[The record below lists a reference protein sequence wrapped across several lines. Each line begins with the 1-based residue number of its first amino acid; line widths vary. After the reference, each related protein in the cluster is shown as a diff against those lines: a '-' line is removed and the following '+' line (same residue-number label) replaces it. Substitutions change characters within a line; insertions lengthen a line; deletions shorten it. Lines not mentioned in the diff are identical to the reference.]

1 MTESVPFAINSHLN
15 FSWFPLLE
23 GFLRKQS
30 SYFAE
35 GSFESVPKT
44 STLPGPVWRVRGDRL
59 PASLAVASGSLETRS
74 RLGSGLDTCRSQCV
88 DDSGRNLWAQFL
100 KINSVAKL
108 WSVLPPFSTNTSG
121 STWCLFCVFGR
132 RKNNAEG
139 DKRSHFERDLVLHL
153 WSTSHD
159 RLLLHGAGEQPCP
172 QRAHLL

>member
-1 MTESVPFAINSHLN
+1 MNSHLN

-23 GFLRKQS
+23 GFLTKQF

-44 STLPGPVWRVRGDRL
+44 STLRGPVWRVCGDRL
-59 PASLAVASGSLETRS
+59 PALLAVASGSLETRS
-74 RLGSGLDTCRSQCV
+74 QLGSGLDARRSQCV
-88 DDSGRNLWAQFL
+88 DDSGHNLWAQLL

-108 WSVLPPFSTNTSG
+108 WSVLPPFSTNASG

-159 RLLLHGAGEQPCP
+159 RLLLQGAGEQPRP